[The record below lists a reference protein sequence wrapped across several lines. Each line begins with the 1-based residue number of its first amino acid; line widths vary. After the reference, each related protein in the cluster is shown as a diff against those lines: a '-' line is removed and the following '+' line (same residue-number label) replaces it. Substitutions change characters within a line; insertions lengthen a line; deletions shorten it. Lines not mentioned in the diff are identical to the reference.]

1 VCLLDFG
8 IDVMYNLAAL
18 IFLKAPGK
26 NEKDLPSESM
36 VSALSYLCHFFLS
49 NSLVNN
55 GIFLLMGDRFYC
67 FCTSTSCF
75 V

>member
-36 VSALSYLCHFFLS
+36 VSALSYLCHFFLIKFFS
-49 NSLVNN
+49 KQWNLLTN
-55 GIFLLMGDRFYC
+55 GR
-67 FCTSTSCF
+67 
-75 V
+75 